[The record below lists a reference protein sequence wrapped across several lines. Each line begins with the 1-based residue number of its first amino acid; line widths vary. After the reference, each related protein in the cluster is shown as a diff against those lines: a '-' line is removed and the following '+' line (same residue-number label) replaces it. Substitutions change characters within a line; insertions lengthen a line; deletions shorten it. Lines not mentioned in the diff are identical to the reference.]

1 MTSSPSSPARPDLT
15 GVAELVEVMDALR
28 SPGGCPWDAEQT
40 HASLAPYAVEEAFEL
55 AEAIENG
62 DREHVREELGDL
74 LLQVVFHA
82 RVAQE
87 DAADPYDLD
96 DVARGIATKLRRRHP
111 HVFADGDARTPA
123 QVEARWEELKAAEKP
138 ERTSVF
144 DGIPRGMAGLERAA
158 KVVARL
164 DRAGRLD
171 VAQEAARGTD
181 VGARMLALVLAAR
194 DDGVDVATALRGTLQ
209 RIETSG
215 L

>member
-1 MTSSPSSPARPDLT
+1 MSARPPRPDLA
-15 GVAELVEVMDALR
+15 GVAELVEVMDVLR

-55 AEAIENG
+55 AEAIETG
-62 DREHVREELGDL
+62 DRDHVREELGDL

-87 DAADPYDLD
+87 AGAEGFDLD
-96 DVARGIATKLRRRHP
+96 DIARGIAAKLRRRHP
-111 HVFADGDARTPA
+111 HVFADGDARTAA

-138 ERTSVF
+138 DRTSVF

-164 DRAGRLD
+164 ERAGRLD
-171 VAQEAARGTD
+171 IAHQAAAGED
-181 VGARMLALVLAAR
+181 VGAQALALVLAAR
-194 DDGVDVATALRGTLQ
+194 AAGVDPATALRGTLA

>member
-1 MTSSPSSPARPDLT
+1 MTAARPPRPDLA

-62 DREHVREELGDL
+62 DRSHVREELGDL

-82 RVAQE
+82 RIAQE
-87 DAADPYDLD
+87 DAAEPYDLD
-96 DVARGIATKLRRRHP
+96 DVAHGIAAKMRRRHP
-111 HVFADGDARTPA
+111 HVFGDGEASTPA
-123 QVEARWEELKAAEKP
+123 EVEARWDELKAAEKP
-138 ERTSVF
+138 DRSSLF

-158 KVVARL
+158 KVLSRL

-171 VAQEAARGTD
+171 VAREAAQGTD
-181 VGARMLALVLAAR
+181 LGARLWALILQAHERGEDPAA
-194 DDGVDVATALRGTLQ
+194 ALRGTVAG
-209 RIETSG
+209 IEAGG